1 MSAPSEELRIV
12 EAFLFA
18 SPQAV
23 SEEEIA
29 GRLPEGTDVKALLV
43 ELAEHYQGRGVEP
56 VKTAERWSFRT
67 AADMAPKL
75 KIRLKQSRRM
85 SRAALET
92 MAIIAYHQPVT
103 RAEIE
108 EIRGVA
114 TAAGTLDV
122 LLKTGWIRP
131 RGRRKSPGR
140 PITYGTN
147 EAFLSHFGLEEVADL
162 PGLDELKGSGLLEG
176 NMPTGFAVPMPSDDM
191 TLRDD
196 EEPLDP
202 GDLDFG
208 LAPAPTAEPE
218 QGEK

>member
-1 MSAPSEELRIV
+1 MTAPSEELRIV

-18 SPQAV
+18 SPQPV

-29 GRLPEGTDVKALLV
+29 GRLPEGTDIKALLV

-92 MAIIAYHQPVT
+92 LAIIAYHQPVT

-108 EIRGVA
+108 EIRGVSLSK
-114 TAAGTLDV
+114 GTLD
-122 LLKTGWIRP
+122 LLLEIGWIRP
-131 RGRRKSPGR
+131 SGRRKVPGKPLQWR
-140 PITYGTN
+140 TSDG
-147 EAFLSHFGLEEVADL
+147 FLEHFGLDRVDDL
-162 PGLDELKGSGLLEG
+162 PGKEEMKAAGLLDRRPDLPPIGLLKDHLGADAAADGEEGDDEGAEGLDEE
-176 NMPTGFAVPMPSDDM
+176 A
-191 TLRDD
+191 
-196 EEPLDP
+196 
-202 GDLDFG
+202 
-208 LAPAPTAEPE
+208 
-218 QGEK
+218 

>member
-108 EIRGVA
+108 EIRGVSLSK
-114 TAAGTLDV
+114 GTLD
-122 LLKTGWIRP
+122 LLLEIGWIRP
-131 RGRRKSPGR
+131 SGRRKVPGKPLQWR
-140 PITYGTN
+140 TSDG
-147 EAFLSHFGLEEVADL
+147 FLEHFGLDRIDDL
-162 PGLDELKGSGLLEG
+162 PGKEEMKAAGLLDRRPDLPPIGLLKDHLGADTAADAEDG
-176 NMPTGFAVPMPSDDM
+176 
-191 TLRDD
+191 DD
-196 EEPLDP
+196 EGTE
-202 GDLDFG
+202 
-208 LAPAPTAEPE
+208 
-218 QGEK
+218 GEIDEA